1 MLGDGTEASR
11 DADLGADAANFSAAN
26 FSAAKICAA
35 DLRWAGWAAG
45 PVKFDRKWW
54 NK

>member
-11 DADLGADAANFSAAN
+11 DADLGADAAN